1 MGGQVGWQV
10 LVDCGVCSAPC
21 SALLQMV
28 LQRSSS
34 YLLTLSNFSLG
45 EPGPV
50 RGAMG
55 LRSHSLFLTA
65 GTKVSGGSEG
75 HRVGMELHVS
85 PSPPLSLPR
94 CGS

>member
-1 MGGQVGWQV
+1 MGWQV
-10 LVDCGVCSAPC
+10 LAGWGVCSAPC

-55 LRSHSLFLTA
+55 LQSHSLFFTA
-65 GTKVSGGSEG
+65 GTKVSGGSERHG
-75 HRVGMELHVS
+75 AGMELHVP
-85 PSPPLSLPR
+85 PSPPLSIPR

>member
-1 MGGQVGWQV
+1 MGWQV
-10 LVDCGVCSAPC
+10 LAGCVVCSAPC

-45 EPGPV
+45 ELGPV

-55 LRSHSLFLTA
+55 LQSHLLFFTA
-65 GTKVSGGSEG
+65 GTKVSGSSEG
-75 HRVGMELHVS
+75 RRVGMELSVS
-85 PSPPLSLPR
+85 PSPPLSIPR

>member
-1 MGGQVGWQV
+1 
-10 LVDCGVCSAPC
+10 
-21 SALLQMV
+21 MV

-55 LRSHSLFLTA
+55 LQSRSLFFTA
-65 GTKVSGGSEG
+65 GTKVSEGSEG
-75 HRVGMELHVS
+75 QKVYMELHVY
-85 PSPPLSLPR
+85 PSPPLSIPR